1 VEAFRSSSI
10 EGKEVVEY
18 RVQARGGAE
27 QRDALVT
34 SWHRYSAFRALHDS
48 VAEELGLPTDFQV
61 AKGIIVTEAQ
71 KEARMHEL
79 QAFVQSCVA
88 ASQTRCER
96 GGAHHP
102 ELLSFLFTSK

>member
-1 VEAFRSSSI
+1 M
-10 EGKEVVEY
+10 
-18 RVQARGGAE
+18 
-27 QRDALVT
+27 
-34 SWHRYSAFRALHDS
+34 
-48 VAEELGLPTDFQV
+48 
-61 AKGIIVTEAQ
+61 TEAQ

-79 QAFVQSCVA
+79 QALPSALEPVLTCSRTHLRSFLLTHPLARSPLTYSLYTHLLATCYVSQAFVQSCVA

>member
-1 VEAFRSSSI
+1 M
-10 EGKEVVEY
+10 
-18 RVQARGGAE
+18 
-27 QRDALVT
+27 
-34 SWHRYSAFRALHDS
+34 
-48 VAEELGLPTDFQV
+48 
-61 AKGIIVTEAQ
+61 TEAQ

-79 QAFVQSCVA
+79 QALPYRHWNLCSLAHALTLRSFLLTHPLARSPLTYSLYTHLLATCYVSQAFVQSCVA

>member
-1 VEAFRSSSI
+1 M
-10 EGKEVVEY
+10 
-18 RVQARGGAE
+18 
-27 QRDALVT
+27 
-34 SWHRYSAFRALHDS
+34 
-48 VAEELGLPTDFQV
+48 
-61 AKGIIVTEAQ
+61 TEAQ

-79 QAFVQSCVA
+79 QALPASALESVLTCSRTHSLTFFLTHPPTRSLTRSLTHLVHTYTHLLATCYVSQAFVQSCVA

>member
-1 VEAFRSSSI
+1 MPAPMPTGNHRD
-10 EGKEVVEY
+10 
-18 RVQARGGAE
+18 GGAE
-27 QRDALVT
+27 RSQDARATGT
-34 SWHRYSAFRALHDS
+34 SRIGIGICAHLLTHSLTLITHPLARSLTLTSYSLTHLLATCYVS
-48 VAEELGLPTDFQV
+48 
-61 AKGIIVTEAQ
+61 
-71 KEARMHEL
+71 